1 MIPYYTRYEIPAPTS
16 YLLLLWLAGW
26 LAGHKPLP
34 LAALTLRRPPPLPRQ
49 VRPPCSAPQRSP
61 SHSRR
66 RLPKWQSNV
75 RSRLHLLI
83 FRLSISQSPSISPGR
98 CTCLSSTSSLFVNG
112 NSPDLV
118 PLFVLVCAAF
128 VTPVC
133 VRRPLSNPSL
143 RFRPCDLSV
152 QVLSAAAILSSLFPA
167 PTTSTTTA
175 TKTQD
180 HTRQTFLVSLAYR
193 TVSTVDLVLVQS
205 HSLRSLS

>member
-1 MIPYYTRYEIPAPTS
+1 MIPYYNTCS
-16 YLLLLWLAGW
+16 YLLPPAVAGW

-34 LAALTLRRPPPLPRQ
+34 LAALTLRWPLPL
-49 VRPPCSAPQRSP
+49 PASTAPCSAPQRSP

-75 RSRLHLLI
+75 RSRLRLLI
-83 FRLSISQSPSISPGR
+83 FRLSISQSLSISPGR
-98 CTCLSSTSSLFVNG
+98 CTCLSSPSSLFVNG

-152 QVLSAAAILSSLFPA
+152 QVLLAAAILSSLFPA
-167 PTTSTTTA
+167 PTATTTTTTA
-175 TKTQD
+175 TQDQD
-180 HTRQTFLVSLAYR
+180 HIRHQTDFR
-193 TVSTVDLVLVQS
+193 TVSPVDLDLVQS